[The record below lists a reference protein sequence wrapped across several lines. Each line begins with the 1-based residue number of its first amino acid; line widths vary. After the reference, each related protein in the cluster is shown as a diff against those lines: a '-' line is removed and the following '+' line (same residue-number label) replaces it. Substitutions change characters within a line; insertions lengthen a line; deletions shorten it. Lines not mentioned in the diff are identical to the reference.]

1 MRQKVVVIGHG
12 FTSRLGIIRSLGKAG
27 YDVTVI
33 VVVVD
38 MRKGK
43 PDLTAPVDSYSR
55 YVDKVYYC
63 LPDGELLIKLL
74 LDKCL
79 DKEQKTVV
87 IPDSDFAAAV
97 IDRNQRRLE
106 AHFLFPHINHIP
118 GAVVEWMDK
127 ARQKDAALHV
137 GLDTAA
143 GRVIHVTSGN
153 YEIPAGITF
162 PCFVKPLVTLV
173 GAKTGV
179 GKCCTEEELRI
190 SIERMIRRSADVS
203 VLVEEYIDI
212 HQEYSLV
219 GVSDGKTVCIPGI
232 LKMESFAS
240 GAHYGVAKRGKIVPL
255 SGYEAVVERFK
266 SLVINTG
273 FAGIFDID
281 FFESWGVFFF
291 CEMNFRCGGS
301 GYAYTQSGVNLPQMF
316 VQSMLGEPLEEN
328 ARIEDTAV
336 FVNERMCLD
345 DWYSGFISTREFKS
359 VSKNCDISFIVD
371 KEDPLPEKAF
381 RRMVRRKALK
391 RMVKRILLHQ

>member
-43 PDLTAPVDSYSR
+43 PDLTAPVDSYSK
-55 YVDKVYYC
+55 YVETVHYC

-74 LDKCL
+74 LDKCQ
-79 DKEQKTVV
+79 DKGQKPVI

-97 IDRNQRRLE
+97 IDRNQKRLE
-106 AHFLFPHINHIP
+106 AHFLFPHINHVP
-118 GAVVEWMDK
+118 GAVVKWMDK
-127 ARQKDAALHV
+127 ARQKDAALDV
-137 GLDTAA
+137 GLNAAA
-143 GRVIHVTSGN
+143 GRVIQVTGGN
-153 YEIPAGITF
+153 YEIPAGITY

-190 SIERMIRRSADVS
+190 NIDRMIRRSSDVS

-240 GAHYGVAKRGKIVPL
+240 GVHYGVAKRGRIVPL
-255 SGYEAVVERFK
+255 AGFEAVVERFK
-266 SLVINTG
+266 SFVVKTG

-301 GYAYTQSGVNLPQMF
+301 GYAYTRSGVNLPQMF
-316 VQSMLGEPLEEN
+316 VQSMLGESVDGN
-328 ARIEDTAV
+328 ARIEDSAV
-336 FVNERMCLD
+336 FVNGRMCLD
-345 DWYSGFISTREFKS
+345 DWYSGFIPTREFKS
-359 VSKNCDISFIVD
+359 ACRNCDISFIAD
-371 KEDPLPEKAF
+371 EEDPLPEKAF
-381 RRMVRRKALK
+381 RRTVRRKALK
-391 RMVKRILLHQ
+391 RMVKRILHHQ